1 MGSLWFFSFAI
12 SPKEMTLSI
21 MFFSELI
28 LVFILPLMGMLQ
40 PKIGVINSFP
50 PIWVFK
56 LCLSKI
62 LKRIAAY
69 S

>member
-1 MGSLWFFSFAI
+1 MGSLWPFSFAI

-50 PIWVFK
+50 PIWV
-56 LCLSKI
+56 
-62 LKRIAAY
+62 
-69 S
+69 

>member
-1 MGSLWFFSFAI
+1 MGSLWPFSFAI

-28 LVFILPLMGMLQ
+28 LVFILPVMGMLQ

-50 PIWVFK
+50 PIWV
-56 LCLSKI
+56 LSY
-62 LKRIAAY
+62 AY
-69 S
+69 QKS